1 MSHLSTAVADNGC
14 WPAHVEPGDQRP
26 PPLGRPRPPP
36 GEAGV
41 SEQVPAQRL
50 GLEDC
55 SKL

>member
-41 SEQVPAQRL
+41 SEQVPAQR
-50 GLEDC
+50 
-55 SKL
+55 